1 MCLSPSVSP
10 KFIATSLLSGLT
22 LKSVSFWDCLVLQKF
37 PLVTWNPWM
46 TNLQPGCRL
55 TSSLTSFLTSPVLLP
70 LHIWIHSFIHPSIH
84 SKDAYRQ
91 DAYPHTAMAWRGEN
105 HLLSKSSQFNRRAR
119 ATDDEDNF
127 VNTGNLSP
135 SSWPHILA
143 LSVPFSGADNSLQPM
158 GSGGEASELRLH
170 WLSIFLSVVW
180 NKWFYPPEPM

>member
-1 MCLSPSVSP
+1 MACVCLHQSHQSSLPPACFLGLLSNQCLSGTV
-10 KFIATSLLSGLT
+10 LSFR
-22 LKSVSFWDCLVLQKF
+22 SFRW
-37 PLVTWNPWM
+37 WHGI
-46 TNLQPGCRL
+46 PGCRL